1 MRKRLIPLALATS
14 LIFGVSAGAA
24 LAAPAGAKA
33 KTHHKAKPKKP
44 KLPSPHIGQVAKD
57 GNFAFTVTGVQCG
70 LTTLGTAP
78 ISSTAPAGTQWCLA
92 TMTVKDDKS
101 GAGTFG
107 ASDQKAIDGHGREL
121 TADSGSVIYLPN
133 DDSAIFSTV
142 NPGVAIT
149 VVVPYQLPTTG
160 KITKFVLH
168 DSPFS
173 GGVTVYN
180 VG

>member
-1 MRKRLIPLALATS
+1 MTKRRLASFALAAS
-14 LIFGVSAGAA
+14 LIFGGVGSLA
-24 LAAPAGAKA
+24 LAGTASA

-92 TMTVKDDKS
+92 TMNVKDDKN

-107 ASDQKAIDGHGREL
+107 ASDQKAIDGHGRQL
-121 TADSGSVIYLPN
+121 SPDAGSVIYLPN
-133 DDSAIFSTV
+133 DDQAIFATV
-142 NPGVAIT
+142 NPGVSIS
-149 VVVPYQLPTTG
+149 VVIPFQLPIGG
-160 KITKFVLH
+160 KITKLELH